1 MTAHLLAEPCTCK
14 HTNRISSH
22 YAQSQPTTPR
32 IGTRISLHL
41 NHFVP
46 IVETLKTRPSAPWL
60 TNAPPR
66 RAVEG
71 WRRHPFIRC
80 KMRTEKV
87 ARHVAASLRE
97 DAKLIGEKNLIC
109 YRPHL
114 QNGTCRR
121 ICNFAQNESYFFNKK
136 FLLLSD
142 FSLTATNTNRQPKEP
157 KEQLCA
163 NIDDS
168 GGGHCLLGADDKER
182 QEESSTL
189 MANQTR
195 HDVGKECMFH
205 GPLSGKQCWP
215 NTTKI

>member
-1 MTAHLLAEPCTCK
+1 
-14 HTNRISSH
+14 
-22 YAQSQPTTPR
+22 
-32 IGTRISLHL
+32 
-41 NHFVP
+41 
-46 IVETLKTRPSAPWL
+46 
-60 TNAPPR
+60 
-66 RAVEG
+66 
-71 WRRHPFIRC
+71 
-80 KMRTEKV
+80 MRTEKEKV

-97 DAKLIGEKNLIC
+97 DAKLIGEKNLFC

-168 GGGHCLLGADDKER
+168 GDVHCLLGADDKER
-182 QEESSTL
+182 RGRRKASTL

-215 NTTKI
+215 NTTKNLKRFSFLSILKNVLYNMERAGFFLIWIDRRCDISCARFVCVLAS

>member
-1 MTAHLLAEPCTCK
+1 MRRRA
-14 HTNRISSH
+14 
-22 YAQSQPTTPR
+22 AQSKAGDDIHSFGAKCER
-32 IGTRISLHL
+32 RRSRAMWRLHYEKTRNWLARKIWFVTVLTFKTEHVVGSAISL
-41 NHFVP
+41 
-46 IVETLKTRPSAPWL
+46 
-60 TNAPPR
+60 
-66 RAVEG
+66 
-71 WRRHPFIRC
+71 
-80 KMRTEKV
+80 KM
-87 ARHVAASLRE
+87 
-97 DAKLIGEKNLIC
+97 NLI
-109 YRPHL
+109 
-114 QNGTCRR
+114 
-121 ICNFAQNESYFFNKK
+121 FFNKK

-215 NTTKI
+215 NTTKNLKRFSFVSIF